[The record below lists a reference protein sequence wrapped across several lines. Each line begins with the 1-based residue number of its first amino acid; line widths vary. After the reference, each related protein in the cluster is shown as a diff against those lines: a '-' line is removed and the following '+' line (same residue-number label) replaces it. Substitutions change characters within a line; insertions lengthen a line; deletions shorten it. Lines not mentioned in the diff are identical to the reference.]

1 MLLKSVEAHLKAES
15 MAREITEL
23 FESDISPFPSEDCRW
38 LKSEFEANL
47 DDLHTDLTMWFM
59 TVAGYSSWGKQLL
72 SWSEDKV
79 RQVRD
84 VIRYSFFDE
93 SPKYK
98 WLEIHITEGN
108 TPDLHE
114 EFQLYE
120 QLRNKLC
127 TLLDFM
133 LSEKHQD
140 ATSQ

>member
-1 MLLKSVEAHLKAES
+1 MLLKSGEAHLKAES

-23 FESDISPFPSEDCRW
+23 FESDISPFPSEDCHW
-38 LKSEFEANL
+38 LKLEFQANL
-47 DDLHTDLTMWFM
+47 DDLESDLTIWLM

-98 WLEIHITEGN
+98 WLEVYITEAN

-127 TLLDFM
+127 TLLDFI
-133 LSEKHQD
+133 LSEKYQD
-140 ATSQ
+140 STLP

>member
-1 MLLKSVEAHLKAES
+1 MLLKSGEAHLKAES

-23 FESDISPFPSEDCRW
+23 FESDISAFPSEDCRW

-47 DDLHTDLTMWFM
+47 DDLYTDLTMWFM

-84 VIRYSFFDE
+84 VIRFSFFDE
-93 SPKYK
+93 YPQYK
-98 WLEIHITEGN
+98 WLEIHITKAN
-108 TPDLHE
+108 TPDLYE

-120 QLRNKLC
+120 QLRNKLR

-133 LSEKHQD
+133 LSEKYQD
-140 ATSQ
+140 STSQ

>member
-1 MLLKSVEAHLKAES
+1 MLLKSGEAHLKAES
-15 MAREITEL
+15 LAREITEL

-38 LKSEFEANL
+38 LKCEFEANL
-47 DDLHTDLTMWFM
+47 DDLYTDLTMWFM

-84 VIRYSFFDE
+84 GIRYSFFDE

-98 WLEIHITEGN
+98 WLEVHITEAN
-108 TPDLHE
+108 TPGLYE
-114 EFQLYE
+114 EFKLYE

-133 LSEKHQD
+133 LSEKYQD
-140 ATSQ
+140 STSQ